1 MPKCTDS
8 PWSVCV
14 AVVQTGLAVSS
25 AAQQQHSEFLCGGTR
40 RSTAGHEAVW
50 WWLPTHYYVTS
61 SKTGLSWSCDNSFD
75 REAFK
80 RANNVKQ
87 ISIGGSCSQVCTLRK
102 LDLLLGTPSIPV
114 DIHHLFK
121 HFPNPS

>member
-50 WWLPTHYYVTS
+50 WWLPTHFKVS
-61 SKTGLSWSCDNSFD
+61 LQLQLRLSWAVTIYNC
-75 REAFK
+75 
-80 RANNVKQ
+80 V
-87 ISIGGSCSQVCTLRK
+87 
-102 LDLLLGTPSIPV
+102 TP
-114 DIHHLFK
+114 HLVEL
-121 HFPNPS
+121 